1 MLLGGYPAF
10 AILFVGAGVGRL
22 AAARATE
29 VKAPATSAAGE
40 EDAVAPPTPDAASS

>member
-10 AILFVGAGVGRL
+10 AILFVLAATGRL

-29 VKAPATSAAGE
+29 VSIPARASEPG
-40 EDAVAPPTPDAASS
+40 AVPA